1 MRLYYVL
8 PKGVYEIELNINGKK
23 YKIINKKEV

>member
-8 PKGVYEIELNINGKK
+8 PKGVYEIELNINGEK
-23 YKIINKKEV
+23 YKIINKKR

>member
-8 PKGVYEIELNINGKK
+8 PKGVYEIELNINGIN
-23 YKIINKKEV
+23 YKVINKKR